1 MMEMHIPVLT
11 IDGPSGAG
19 KGTVSRIVA
28 KKLGW
33 NYLDSG
39 SIYRSLAIALLQ
51 KQANLSNIDEI
62 LGIAKAMDLSY
73 QCEDEL
79 IVKLNGVDITA
90 QLGTETTGNAASIV
104 AVIPEVRQV
113 LLQKQ
118 KDFKQPPG
126 LVADGRDMGTVVF
139 PDAYFKVFL
148 TASAA
153 KRAERR
159 YKQLMEKG
167 IDVSIHQI
175 TSEIEARDCRDK
187 ERLTAPLAQAEDA
200 VFIDSSAM
208 TIDAVIAQVLS
219 LVPQQLIRQ

>member
-1 MMEMHIPVLT
+1 MHIPVLT

-19 KGTVSRIVA
+19 KGTVSRGVA

-39 SIYRSLAIALLQ
+39 SIYRALAIAVLQ
-51 KQANLSNIDEI
+51 ENADLANEI
-62 LGIAKAMDLSY
+62 EIVNIAKTMCLEFECD
-73 QCEDEL
+73 DEL
-79 IVKLNGVDITA
+79 IVKLNGDRITT
-90 QLGTETTGNAASIV
+90 QLATETTGNAASIV
-104 AVIPEVRQV
+104 AAIPAVRQV

-139 PDAYFKVFL
+139 PDADIKVFL

-153 KRAERR
+153 ERAERR

-167 IDVSIHQI
+167 IDANIQQI
-175 TSEIEARDCRDK
+175 TREIEERDCRDR
-187 ERLTAPLAQAEDA
+187 ERATAPLAQAEGA
-200 VFIDSSAM
+200 FFIDSSAM
-208 TIDAVIAQVLS
+208 TIEEVIVQVLS
-219 LVPQQLIRQ
+219 LVPQRLVV